1 MSVSREHFSS
11 RIGFILAAA
20 GSAVGIGNLVG
31 FPVNAAKNG
40 GGAFLLMYALF
51 VFLICLPIMIAEM
64 AVGRNTAKEPVGA
77 FKALSHGSKLWGSA
91 GFLGVLTPFMI
102 AVFYMVITVW
112 IFGYIT
118 LTVTGNLDYLAS
130 AEGFS
135 EFINSPYLYV
145 GLVVVSGIVSFILAA
160 GVKGGIEKA
169 AKILMPALLIMLIM
183 MVVFV
188 LTLDNAMAGVSFF
201 IVPDISKITPSV
213 INGALSQAFFSLSLG
228 MGILL
233 TYGSY
238 IDKQTNIPNS
248 AKLVAITDTGV
259 AFIAGLMILPAVF
272 SFNPEVIPSEL
283 SDSSV
288 SLIFT
293 FLPKIF
299 LALQTSLGYVGAS
312 AVATFFFLLV
322 FFAAITSLV
331 SIIEVPVSYLV
342 TEKKQSRK
350 KALGYLTITAG
361 LLTICATASFGMVAF
376 FTEFTAY
383 AGSNK
388 SFFDVIIDVF
398 YETILPLNGFLIC
411 VFVSYRWKNKKL
423 SEELSIGN
431 KDYKGSWVERY
442 INFSLGTFI
451 PFIVLL
457 IFINTVATKFFEI
470 SLFGF

>member
-130 AEGFS
+130 AEGFG

-299 LALQTSLGYVGAS
+299 LALQTSLGYIGAS
-312 AVATFFFLLV
+312 AVATFFFLTRI
-322 FFAAITSLV
+322 FCCD
-331 SIIEVPVSYLV
+331 YV
-342 TEKKQSRK
+342 T
-350 KALGYLTITAG
+350 G
-361 LLTICATASFGMVAF
+361 L
-376 FTEFTAY
+376 Y
-383 AGSNK
+383 
-388 SFFDVIIDVF
+388 
-398 YETILPLNGFLIC
+398 Y
-411 VFVSYRWKNKKL
+411 
-423 SEELSIGN
+423 
-431 KDYKGSWVERY
+431 
-442 INFSLGTFI
+442 
-451 PFIVLL
+451 
-457 IFINTVATKFFEI
+457 
-470 SLFGF
+470 